1 MDKLR
6 FTINIAAPA
15 QKVWGTMLNDRTYRE
30 WTDAFSPGSYYVGD
44 WSQGSKILFLAPEK
58 ETGQLSGMVSR
69 IRENRPFEFISI
81 EHLGFVKD
89 GKEDTSSDEAKKW
102 AGATENYTLAQNG
115 GTTEVVVEMDSPDDY
130 NEMFQDMWPRAL
142 QKLKTLA
149 QE

>member
-1 MDKLR
+1 
-6 FTINIAAPA
+6 
-15 QKVWGTMLNDRTYRE
+15 
-30 WTDAFSPGSYYVGD
+30 
-44 WSQGSKILFLAPEK
+44 
-58 ETGQLSGMVSR
+58 MVSR

-89 GKEDTSSDEAKKW
+89 GKEDTSSDEVKKW
-102 AGATENYTLAQNG
+102 AGATENYTLTQNG

>member
-6 FTINIAAPA
+6 FTINIEAPA
-15 QKVWGTMLNDRTYRE
+15 QKVWDTMLNDSTYRE
-30 WTDAFSPGSYYVGD
+30 WTDAFGPGCYYVGD
-44 WSQGSKILFLAPEK
+44 WRQGSKILFLAPEK

-89 GKEDTSSDEAKKW
+89 GKEDLSSDEVKKW
-102 AGATENYTLAQNG
+102 SGATENYTLTKKG
-115 GTTEVVVEMDSPDDY
+115 GTTEVVVEMNSPGDY
-130 NEMFQDMWPRAL
+130 SEMFQDMWPKAL

-149 QE
+149 QG